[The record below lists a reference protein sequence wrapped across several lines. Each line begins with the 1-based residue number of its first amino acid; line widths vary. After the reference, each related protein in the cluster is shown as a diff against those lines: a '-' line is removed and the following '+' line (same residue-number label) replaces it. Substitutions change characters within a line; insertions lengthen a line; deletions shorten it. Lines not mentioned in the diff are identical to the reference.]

1 MSHYDLLTSLVLP
14 LLAGVPLVLRRVLAG
29 RSSNGNAS
37 RAGAGHQHRLSVVQG
52 PGRPGTVG
60 GNQGAS

>member
-29 RSSNGNAS
+29 RTRSAPKHEPPRS
-37 RAGAGHQHRLSVVQG
+37 
-52 PGRPGTVG
+52 GRQVR
-60 GNQGAS
+60 